1 MTRRAWLPAFLFVAC
16 PLAFTAGAFAQGGE
30 KVPSLVA
37 KHGYADLLLV
47 NGKIVSMDNGEVS
60 DNPGNIYQAMAVKG
74 SRIMDLGTDEQI
86 RALSNADTRVIDLMG
101 KTVIPGIVESHSHI
115 YAVEPF
121 AKELEIPTP
130 YMVMIPEGDT
140 IIDTR
145 KNIVDSL
152 KQAAKDVKAGD
163 WIVAGFA
170 PNPKTGQ
177 RNTIYWA
184 RDPKQLANKEF
195 LDGAVKDHPV
205 LIKAATRGFLN
216 SSALKIAN
224 EYMPGFTDFIN
235 HSMEA
240 GAGNTGHLGSQEMG
254 SLSWEIFL
262 HGQPIEKLAAALKKN
277 MEIRAA
283 SGWTTFS
290 TRIPMPG
297 IMSAFVYLNRTNQ
310 MPLRLSGHYET
321 HRRAANPEFTKEF
334 YQQTGNLT
342 MLGGENMWIDGVA
355 SERWDSLGPD
365 ACLGPDF
372 PAAPEIKKR
381 ERCPNPGTFW
391 WDVLINATEAGWRP
405 AGIHSVGSHAARL
418 FLDMLDQVRK
428 DTGWSQAYIKS
439 LRPTVEHGMV
449 FGKRPDVLQR
459 LKDNGVIVSFGALF
473 VEQGVRLMQ
482 DYGPGL
488 EEYIVPVKSVMD
500 AGVRVTGQL
509 EGSPSVGYYLWT
521 LITRKVGSRLV
532 NAAEAVDRVR
542 ALKMWTKWAGEYVM
556 KENDLGSLERGK
568 YADFV
573 VLDKDYFTVPVDEIP
588 KIIPLLT
595 MKGGQPTFLNRNYA
609 KELGQEPVGFQ
620 PPMQY
625 PWDADPRARVDM
637 TM

>member
-1 MTRRAWLPAFLFVAC
+1 MLRSTWLLVLLLVGLSPGGRGVL
-16 PLAFTAGAFAQGGE
+16 AQGGAQ
-30 KVPSLVA
+30 VPPLVA
-37 KHGYADLLLV
+37 QHGYADLVLV
-47 NGKIVSMDNGEVS
+47 NGKIVSMDDGGNNDS
-60 DNPGNIYQAMAVKG
+60 PGSIYQAMAVKG
-74 SRIMDLGTDEQI
+74 DRIIDLGTDEQI
-86 RALSNADTRVIDLMG
+86 RTLTNASTRIIDLKG

-121 AKELEIPTP
+121 AKALGIPTP
-130 YMVMIPEGDT
+130 YMVAIPEGET
-140 IIDTR
+140 LLETR
-145 KNIVDSL
+145 ENILAGL
-152 KQAAKDVKAGD
+152 KKAATEVPKGD
-163 WIVAGFA
+163 WIVAGMA

-177 RNTIYWA
+177 RNSIYWA
-184 RDPKQLANKEF
+184 RDPMKLAHKEF
-195 LDGAVKDHPV
+195 LDSATREHPV
-205 LIKAATRGFLN
+205 LLKSATRGFVN
-216 SSALKIAN
+216 SAALKVAN
-224 EYMPGFTDFIN
+224 QYMPGFTDFIN
-235 HSMEA
+235 MSMEA
-240 GAGNTGHLGSQEMG
+240 NAGETGHLGSQEMG
-254 SLSWEIFL
+254 SLSWEVFL
-262 HGQPIEKLAAALKKN
+262 HGQPTATLAKALKMN

-297 IMSAFVYLNRTNQ
+297 IMSAFVYLDRNKE

-342 MLGGENMWIDGVA
+342 GLGGDKMWIDGVA

-372 PAAPEIKKR
+372 PAKEEIKKR

-428 DTGWSQAYIKS
+428 DTGWSAEYIKS

-459 LKDNGVIVSFGALF
+459 LKDYGVIVSFGALF
-473 VEQGVRLMQ
+473 VEQGARLMQ

-500 AGVRVTGQL
+500 SGVRVTGQL

-521 LITRKVGSRLV
+521 LITRKVGSRTV

-542 ALKMWTKWAGEYVM
+542 VLKMWTKWAGEYVM
-556 KENDLGSLERGK
+556 KENDLGSLEKGK
-568 YADFV
+568 WADFV
-573 VLDKDYFTVPVDEIP
+573 VLDKDYFTCPVDDIP
-588 KIIPLLT
+588 KIVPQMTVL
-595 MKGGQPTFLNRNYA
+595 GGKPTFINRNYA
-609 KELGQEPVGFQ
+609 KELGVDPVGFQ
-620 PPMQY
+620 PENPY
-625 PWDADPRARVDM
+625 PWDADARARVDM
-637 TM
+637 SM